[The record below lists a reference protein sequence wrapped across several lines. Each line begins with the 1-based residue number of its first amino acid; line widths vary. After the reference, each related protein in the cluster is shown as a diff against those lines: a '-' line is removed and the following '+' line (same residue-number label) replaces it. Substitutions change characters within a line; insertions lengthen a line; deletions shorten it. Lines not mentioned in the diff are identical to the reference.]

1 MLNKSQSI
9 SVRLSP
15 EDYAYLMRIE
25 QNGAITLSEKV
36 RELIHMAREQV
47 GSESFSRAYLSSS
60 ESIAPYR
67 ALCKELPEQ
76 RSDIVDAILDL
87 VGETAAAVQAT
98 SKDENFTKN
107 IEARLLPVAEAL
119 VARLLPGL
127 LAAPDAVLV
136 NCQEDSSEK
145 ILQRAE
151 RVRHLITKLTS

>member
-67 ALCKELPEQ
+67 ALSKEYPEQ
-76 RSDIVDAILDL
+76 RSDIVDALLDL
-87 VGETAAAVQAT
+87 VGEAAAAIQAT
-98 SKDENFTKN
+98 SKDENFTQHL
-107 IEARLLPVAEAL
+107 ETRLLPVAENL
-119 VARLLPGL
+119 VSRLLPGL
-127 LAAPDAVLV
+127 LATPDAVIA
-136 NCQEDSSEK
+136 NNQTECSEQK
-145 ILQRAE
+145 SQRAE
-151 RVRHLITKLTS
+151 RVRHLIEKLTN